1 MKEGEK
7 LELERKRE
15 ELEGWRRRI
24 ELKEGE
30 KLELERT
37 LQHSCKKK
45 KGFCTNNRI
54 IYVCMI

>member
-45 KGFCTNNRI
+45 KIFVPI
-54 IYVCMI
+54 IE